1 MKLTVL
7 VDNNTF
13 IDKYYLAEPAL
24 SYLINDGNNTILFDV
39 GYSDVFMINACR
51 MNIDL
56 SLIDQVV
63 LSHGHN
69 DHTGGIVHLKQL
81 TQPLKLTAHP
91 LVDQPKYYAK
101 QDVGCMIKL
110 KDLPNNFSLNLV
122 TSLYQLTPNLI
133 FLGEIPRIFDHEGF
147 PLDGDPLLDDTA
159 VIYHQ
164 NDVLW
169 VITGCSHSG
178 ICNIC
183 EYAKKVSSI
192 NHITGII
199 GGFHLLDNPVQLAKT
214 IDYFRQNPVD
224 IIYPAHCSDLDSKIA
239 LAKITNVKEV
249 GVGLE
254 ITI

>member
-24 SYLINDGNNTILFDV
+24 SYLIKDGNSMILFDV

-51 MNIDL
+51 MDIDL
-56 SLIDQVV
+56 SFIDQVV
-63 LSHGHN
+63 LSHGHT
-69 DHTGGIVHLKQL
+69 DHTGGLTYLSQL
-81 TQPLKLTAHP
+81 TQPVKLTAHP
-91 LVDQPKYYAK
+91 LVDHPKCFAD

-110 KDLPNNFSLNLV
+110 KDLPNNFTLNL
-122 TSLYQLTPNLI
+122 TTTLYQLSPNLT
-133 FLGEIPRIFDHEGF
+133 FLGEIPRIFAHEGF
-147 PLDGDPLLDDTA
+147 PLENDHLLDDTA
-159 VIYHQ
+159 VIYHH

-183 EYAKKVSSI
+183 EYAKKVSGI

-214 IDYFRQNPVD
+214 IDYFKQNQVD

-239 LAKITNVKEV
+239 LANITNVKEV

-254 ITI
+254 ISI